1 MFVLDLTYIGHDI
14 NGVNFITV
22 DERSDGFL
30 FQKRREKF
38 ISERSSFRYWILKR
52 GKV

>member
-1 MFVLDLTYIGHDI
+1 MFILDLTYIGHDI

-22 DERSDGFL
+22 DEGSDGFL

-38 ISERSSFRYWILKR
+38 VGERSRWRYWILKT